1 MIYNNNPGERVFVSW
16 SGGKDSYLSMLMAQK
31 KGLEIGCL
39 LSFVGGDGHSRSHG
53 LKTAMLVKQAEAL
66 GLPLHTEEVTWESYE
81 AGFERAVK
89 ELKEKYSL
97 TGGVFGDINLEEHR
111 QWVEK
116 MTERCGIKYN
126 LPLWLMEERAV
137 SEELLRRGGK
147 ALIVAIRSDLIDQE
161 WLGRVMDN
169 DYIEYCISIGISP
182 CGEGGE
188 AHTLVIDG
196 PGFIKSLDY
205 KTGSIRTK
213 ENRTLLELLA
223 VHEASPSI
231 SE

>member
-1 MIYNNNPGERVFVSW
+1 MAEAWGKMQVIYNNKAGDRVFVSW
-16 SGGKDSYLSMLMAQK
+16 SGGKDSYLSMLMAQEQ
-31 KGLEIGCL
+31 GFEIACL
-39 LSFVGGDGHSRSHG
+39 LSFVGGDGYSRSHG
-53 LKTAMLVKQAEAL
+53 LKTAILSQQAAAL

-81 AGFERAVK
+81 AGFERAVI

-97 TGGVFGDINLEEHR
+97 NGGVFGDINLEEHR

-126 LPLWLMEERAV
+126 LPLWLMEEQAV

-147 ALIVAIRSDLIDQE
+147 ALIVAIRSDLIGQE
-161 WLGRVMDN
+161 WLGRVMDH

-188 AHTLVIDG
+188 AHTLVVDG
-196 PGFIKSLDY
+196 PCFMKPLDY
-205 KTGSIRTK
+205 KTGSIRTR
-213 ENRTLLELLA
+213 ENHSRLELLA
-223 VHEASPSI
+223 D
-231 SE
+231 